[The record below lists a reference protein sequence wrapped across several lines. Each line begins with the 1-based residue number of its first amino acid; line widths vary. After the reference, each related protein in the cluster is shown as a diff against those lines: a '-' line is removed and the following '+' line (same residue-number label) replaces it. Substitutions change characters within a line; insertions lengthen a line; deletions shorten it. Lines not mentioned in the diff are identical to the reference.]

1 MNWVWE
7 ALTIKHSDNFV
18 YLSVNQLLPFSLQYI
33 KKNVKFGLFFELL
46 FTKKAVLSYLFSM
59 CS

>member
-18 YLSVNQLLPFSLQYI
+18 YLSVNQLLPFSLQYV
-33 KKNVKFGLFFELL
+33 KKNVKFRLFSKLL
-46 FTKKAVLSYLFSM
+46 FTRRLLLPYLFFRHS
-59 CS
+59 